1 MKKRKKQ
8 LIALLAC
15 LFLWG
20 GAGMAQAAPPIT
32 VTFQA
37 TDDPGS
43 WFDCTGAPGCTHAPS
58 AREKSLAIIHPG
70 DSVMFASTTQ
80 ANSLHTAVSLIYPTG
95 AMGNNESLELKD
107 FDVDLEPGSGNS
119 DPIKLNTPGLYVFF
133 CDIHPY
139 MFAGVI
145 VDNPATTAEHPMGPA
160 SPGDN
165 PAYDLGTQLTLH
177 NVIAE
182 ELPINSYSD
191 LALRLLHTFFVATDP
206 DNWQNYATS
215 TWAPSY
221 PGVPVLVSNN
231 GISQNVGPANL
242 NDAIQGYF
250 GETGGKSLTAP
261 SMPSTAKGVGQVWV
275 DTQFETTANKPKP
288 GTATA
293 VNATNWNVERKV
305 ALPQINGGQ
314 GMNNPHNMWTD
325 KNQKVIYQTQ
335 WFDNTLAVFDRESG
349 ALVRNV
355 TVGPDPA
362 HVMTSTATD
371 MVHVSLNGGNDIVE
385 LSPLAAAIIRNIP
398 MTNDPNSETHPHAH
412 WMGHDGHTMVTPNPD
427 TETSTL
433 YDFAPYNAIASE
445 TPVGHFPIATGMMPD
460 SSEYYVANF
469 LDSTI
474 NAITIIGN
482 SPGHMPTA
490 GAVSK
495 INLLPLGTSNGYN
508 PLGLTH
514 TDTAGH
520 VNGNFVTGPVGLLP
534 IQTPVSPDGNYMLT
548 ANTLSGNILVT
559 DTKQGS
565 PTRNQVVKS
574 LSCDPGC
581 HGIAFGAKK
590 DGGYYAYVSS
600 KFSNRMIVVD
610 PAPVGNICRDGQ
622 DGPIPNDG
630 TPCIVG
636 HVLLTTANKSSD
648 FKTDGG
654 DATSETAPYAG
665 MGGQGVLPIPL
676 VYNGWVQRLPGEWK
690 KQLTTEQ
697 KNPIG
702 K

>member
-15 LFLWG
+15 LLLWG
-20 GAGMAQAAPPIT
+20 GAGMAQASQT

-37 TDDPGS
+37 TDNPGS
-43 WFDCTGAPGCTHAPS
+43 WFDCSGSEAQGCIHAPS

-70 DSVMFASTTQ
+70 DSVTFASTTQ

-95 AMGNNESLELKD
+95 AKGNNGSLDLID
-107 FDVDLEPGSGNS
+107 FDVDLAPGSGNAA
-119 DPIKLNTPGLYVFF
+119 PIILTTPGLYVFF

-145 VDNPATTAEHPMGPA
+145 VDNPDTTVEHPAGPA
-160 SPGDN
+160 SSGDN

-177 NVIAE
+177 NVIAK
-182 ELPINSYSD
+182 ELIINSYSD

-231 GISQNVGPANL
+231 GTSQNVGPANL

-261 SMPSTAKGVGQVWV
+261 SMPTTAKGVGQVWV
-275 DTQFETTANKPKP
+275 DTQFETTANKLKP

-385 LSPLAAAIIRNIP
+385 LSPRAAAIIRNIP

-474 NAITIIGN
+474 NAIKIIGN
-482 SPGHMPTA
+482 SPRHMPTA
-490 GAVSK
+490 GAKSE
-495 INLLPLGTSNGYN
+495 INLLPLSTTNGYD
-508 PLGLTH
+508 PLGLTK

-534 IQTPVSPDGNYMLT
+534 IQTPVSPDGNYMFT

-574 LSCDPGC
+574 LLCDPGC
-581 HGIAFGAKK
+581 HGIAFGAKQG
-590 DGGYYAYVSS
+590 GGYYAYVSS
-600 KFSNRMIVVD
+600 KFSNRMIVIDVT
-610 PAPVGNICRDGQ
+610 PVGGGLPVIIGS
-622 DGPIPNDG
+622 
-630 TPCIVG
+630 
-636 HVLLTTANKSSD
+636 VLLSTANASSD

-654 DATSETAPYAG
+654 VDTVATAPYAG

-702 K
+702 EDKDGSH